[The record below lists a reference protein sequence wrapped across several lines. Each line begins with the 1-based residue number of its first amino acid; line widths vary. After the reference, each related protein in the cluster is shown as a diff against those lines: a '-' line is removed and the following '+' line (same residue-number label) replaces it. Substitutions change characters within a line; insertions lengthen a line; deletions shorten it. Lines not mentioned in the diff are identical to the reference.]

1 AFAASAPYEKPPLAS
16 GGFCRAKQIAAL
28 FLEPDTREFLLE
40 SREPPA
46 AVDQLLLTAGPSRMR
61 LRVDVEVQRVALLA
75 PRAAGGELGAV
86 GHHHLDGVIVRMQV
100 GFHGRSSC
108 AARAT
113 IRQWKVAAL

>member
-1 AFAASAPYEKPPLAS
+1 
-16 GGFCRAKQIAAL
+16 
-28 FLEPDTREFLLE
+28 
-40 SREPPA
+40 
-46 AVDQLLLTAGPSRMR
+46 QLLLTAGPSRMR

-113 IRQWKVAAL
+113 IRQWKVAALERSPPRETSRSPRTRRPDCHPRSAGALSRRLRLRAKFRMAD